1 MNPMIQFIKQLSGK
15 LNPNAYTSILSQ
27 SDAGQIAY
35 LRQLQRSIKRDDILD
50 VPFSELDVV
59 VFDLETTGFF
69 ASKGDRILSI
79 GAVKIKGHHIQKED
93 TFYSLIF
100 SDNAPSNEIV
110 ELTGITKE
118 ELQQAP
124 SIENVLINFYK
135 YIQGNTLVAHHATHE
150 RSFMEHMS
158 WSVLRTHFE
167 HRIVDTMFLTKIVE
181 QQKKLITLDECCD
194 YFQVNNEQRHH
205 ALHDAIATANVW
217 VKSIEILQEKGL
229 TTLKDVY
236 AYLAST
242 K

>member
-1 MNPMIQFIKQLSGK
+1 MNPMIQFIKQLSGR
-15 LNPNAYTSILSQ
+15 LNSNSYTSILSQ

-35 LRQLQRSIKRDDILD
+35 LRQLQRSIKRDDVLD

-59 VFDLETTGFF
+59 VFDLETTGFY

-79 GAVKIKGHHIQKED
+79 GAIKINGNKIKKDE
-93 TFYSLIF
+93 TFYSLIY
-100 SDNAPSNEIV
+100 SEEGPSTEIE

-118 ELQQAP
+118 ELLNAP
-124 SIENVLINFYK
+124 SIENVLIDFYK
-135 YIQGNTLVAHHATHE
+135 YIQGNTLVAHHANHE

-167 HRIVDTMFLTKIVE
+167 HRIVDTMFLTKIIE
-181 QQKKLITLDECCD
+181 RKEKLITLDECCN
-194 YFQVNNEQRHH
+194 YFCVENEQRHH
-205 ALHDAIATANVW
+205 ALHDAIATAKVW
-217 VKSIEILQEKGL
+217 TKSTEILEKQGL

-236 AYLAST
+236 SYLASN